1 MLESEHQPNSERFDI
16 LILNGYNLERS
27 KTSFEI
33 AIPIPILTTAA
44 WRVTA
49 WARTKASQPSAVI
62 SAGEMNCH
70 ADIPAARAT
79 TSSSRRDSVR

>member
-33 AIPIPILTTAA
+33 AIPIPILIA
-44 WRVTA
+44 
-49 WARTKASQPSAVI
+49 I
-62 SAGEMNCH
+62 SKLDQTNGG
-70 ADIPAARAT
+70 
-79 TSSSRRDSVR
+79 